1 MRNDT
6 KNSLQ
11 TPQAVKHPFTQP
23 PYAFPV
29 HAAVQTP
36 SGVAHITSAGM
47 TLRDYFA
54 GQALAGMMANERTN
68 GGTIHSGQQDMA
80 NVAYRVASAMLRAR
94 EEQ

>member
-1 MRNDT
+1 MSNDT
-6 KNSLQ
+6 KNSPQ

-54 GQALAGMMANERTN
+54 GQALAGMMAN
-68 GGTIHSGQQDMA
+68 
-80 NVAYRVASAMLRAR
+80 VAYRVASAMLRAR